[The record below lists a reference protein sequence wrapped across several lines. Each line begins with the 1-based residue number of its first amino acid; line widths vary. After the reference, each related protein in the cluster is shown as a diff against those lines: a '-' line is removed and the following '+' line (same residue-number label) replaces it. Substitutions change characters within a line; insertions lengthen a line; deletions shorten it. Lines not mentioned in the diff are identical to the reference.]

1 MKTKAK
7 NVPVMKLRETHEDA
21 IHSDSDAMT
30 MFRIWSLLNGG
41 ETTKDLTIANR
52 RVT

>member
-1 MKTKAK
+1 MTIKT
-7 NVPVMKLRETHEDA
+7 NEVPVMKLRETHEDA
-21 IHSDSDAMT
+21 IHQDSDAMT

-41 ETTKDLTIANR
+41 ETTKDLTVANR